1 VKDTIFKSNI
11 TLNCQGKLIEFD
23 KPIIIGIINAT
34 PDSFF
39 EGSRIQSTNQ
49 LLNHVQ
55 NFVNDGV
62 DIIDIGGYSS
72 RPGAEEVEEDE
83 EINRV
88 LSVIKI
94 IREKYPN
101 LLISIDTFRPKIAKI
116 ALENGANIIND
127 ISGGQFDENIYKI
140 ASDFSAPY
148 IMMHMRGTPQN
159 MQNNTS
165 YNHLIKDIIYYFSER
180 IQLAQKAGVKDI
192 IIDPG
197 LGFSKTL
204 DQNYEIIKHLDLFK
218 VLEKP
223 LLIGASRKSMLYKLL
238 NTSAKDALNAT
249 TAINAIALMNG
260 AHILRVHDVKE
271 AVELKKI
278 YSKINTVNR

>member
-1 VKDTIFKSNI
+1 M
-11 TLNCQGKLIEFD
+11 
-23 KPIIIGIINAT
+23 GIINTT

-39 EGSRIQSTNQ
+39 ERSRSQSTNQ

-55 NFVNDGV
+55 KFVNEGV

-83 EINRV
+83 EIYRV
-88 LSVIKI
+88 LSAIKI
-94 IREKYPN
+94 IRENHSN
-101 LLISIDTFRPKIAKI
+101 LLISIDTFRPKVAKI

-148 IMMHMRGTPQN
+148 ILMHMRGTPQN

-180 IQLAQKAGVKDI
+180 IELAQKAGVKDI

-204 DQNYEIIKHLDLFK
+204 DQNYEIIKHLEQFK

-238 NTSAKDALNAT
+238 NTSAKNALNAT

-271 AVELKKI
+271 AIELKKI
-278 YSKINTVNR
+278 YRKINTVNR

>member
-1 VKDTIFKSNI
+1 VKDTIFNSNI

-23 KPIIIGIINAT
+23 KPIIMGIINTT

-39 EGSRIQSTNQ
+39 EGSRNQSSTQ
-49 LLNHVQ
+49 LLNQVEKFI
-55 NFVNDGV
+55 NEGV
-62 DIIDIGGYSS
+62 DIVDIGGYSS
-72 RPGAEEVEEDE
+72 RPGANEVTENDE
-83 EINRV
+83 IKRV
-88 LSVIKI
+88 LPAVKN

-101 LLISIDTFRPKIAKI
+101 LLISIDTFRPTVAKT
-116 ALENGANIIND
+116 ALENGTNIIND
-127 ISGGQFDENIYKI
+127 ISGGQFDETIYKI

-159 MQNNTS
+159 MQCKTEYDN
-165 YNHLIKDIIYYFSER
+165 LMKDLIYYFSDR
-180 IQLAQKAGVKDI
+180 IQLAQKLGLKDI

-197 LGFSKTL
+197 LGFGKTL

-223 LLIGASRKSMLYKLL
+223 ILIGASRKSMLYKLL
-238 NTSAKDALNAT
+238 STSANEALNAT
-249 TAINAIALMNG
+249 TAINTISLMNG

-278 YSKINTVNR
+278 YRKINEVSL

>member
-1 VKDTIFKSNI
+1 MKDTIFKSNI